1 MNSCENRPL
10 IFVIYPDEISDHR
23 SPLVKSGL
31 MNSCENRPLIL
42 VIYPDEISDHQSP
55 SVKLGVRAGGF
66 TRQNAIR

>member
-1 MNSCENRPL
+1 
-10 IFVIYPDEISDHR
+10 
-23 SPLVKSGL
+23 